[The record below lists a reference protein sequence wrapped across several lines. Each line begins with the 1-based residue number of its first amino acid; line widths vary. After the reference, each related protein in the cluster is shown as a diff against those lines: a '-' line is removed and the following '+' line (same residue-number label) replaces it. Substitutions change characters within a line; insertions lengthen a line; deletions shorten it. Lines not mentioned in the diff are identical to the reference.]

1 MLDKLE
7 EINSRF
13 EKLTDELGKPEVVR
27 DQNRYRKLTQEHS
40 GLQEIVESYQLYLK
54 IQQQLEGNR
63 ELSED
68 KGEDPEIRKMAVQE
82 IHELNIQIQKI
93 QKQIELLLLPKDP
106 DDSRN
111 IIIEIR
117 AGTGGDEAA
126 LFARDLFQMYAH
138 YSESQKWRLKLM
150 NESRNDLG
158 GFKEIT
164 FSIEGKEVYSRLKY
178 EGGVHRVQRVPKTET
193 QGRIHTSACTVAV
206 LPKQEEIDS
215 IDINPSDL
223 RIDTFRASGAG
234 GQHVNKTDSAIRI
247 THLPTGVVVEC
258 QDERSQHKNKARAM
272 SLLSARLLDAE
283 QTKQRTERA
292 EQRKSLVG
300 SGDRSER
307 IRTYNFPE
315 RRVTDHRIGLTLYK
329 LDEIFQSDFLA
340 TSNLKDTS
348 SELVKK
354 IIFAR
359 IDEILNLSFKI
370 IKVYENLDDINR
382 LKVVLIGDGSKILDS
397 NSIHIKEIVPLF
409 EEIDFFAALAIIKA
423 LLPSS
428 NSASGLKLYLTN
440 LEKLSSLYLFKKDF
454 E

>member
-13 EKLTDELGKPEVVR
+13 EKLTEELGQPEVVQ
-27 DQNRYRKLTQEHS
+27 DQNRYRKLTQEHA
-40 GLQEIVESYQLYLK
+40 GLQEIVEAYQLYLK
-54 IQQQLEGNR
+54 IQQQLEDNR

-68 KGEDPEIRKMAVQE
+68 KDEDPEIRKLAVQE
-82 IHELNIQIQKI
+82 IHELNLHMQKM

-193 QGRIHTSACTVAV
+193 QGRIHTSAATVAV
-206 LPKQEEIDS
+206 LPEVEDVEVE
-215 IDINPSDL
+215 INPGDL
-223 RIDTFRASGAG
+223 RIDVYRSSGPG
-234 GQHVNKTDSAIRI
+234 GQSVNTTDSAVRI
-247 THLPTGVVVEC
+247 THIPSGLVVIC
-258 QDERSQHKNKARAM
+258 QNEKSQLKNKSQALKVLR
-272 SLLSARLLDAE
+272 ARLYEKELEAQQSETAE
-283 QTKQRTERA
+283 KRRGM
-292 EQRKSLVG
+292 VG

-307 IRTYNFPE
+307 IRTYNFPQG
-315 RRVTDHRIGLTLYK
+315 RLTDHRINLTLYK
-329 LDEIFQSDFLA
+329 LEDILLGKLEQVIDPLLSYYQAEL
-340 TSNLKDTS
+340 LK
-348 SELVKK
+348 
-354 IIFAR
+354 
-359 IDEILNLSFKI
+359 
-370 IKVYENLDDINR
+370 
-382 LKVVLIGDGSKILDS
+382 
-397 NSIHIKEIVPLF
+397 
-409 EEIDFFAALAIIKA
+409 
-423 LLPSS
+423 
-428 NSASGLKLYLTN
+428 AS
-440 LEKLSSLYLFKKDF
+440 
-454 E
+454 

>member
-13 EKLTDELGKPEVVR
+13 EKLTEELGQPEVVQ
-27 DQNRYRKLTQEHS
+27 DQNRYRKLTQEHA
-40 GLQEIVESYQLYLK
+40 GLQEIVEAYQLYLK
-54 IQQQLEGNR
+54 IQQQLEDNR

-68 KGEDPEIRKMAVQE
+68 KDEDPEIRKLAVQE
-82 IHELNIQIQKI
+82 IHEMNLQMQKM

-193 QGRIHTSACTVAV
+193 QGRIHTSAATVAV
-206 LPKQEEIDS
+206 LPEVEDVEVE
-215 IDINPSDL
+215 INPGDL
-223 RIDTFRASGAG
+223 RIDVYRSSGPG
-234 GQHVNKTDSAIRI
+234 GQSVNTTDSAVRI
-247 THLPTGVVVEC
+247 THIPSGLVVIC
-258 QDERSQHKNKARAM
+258 QNEKSQLKNKSQALKVLR
-272 SLLSARLLDAE
+272 ARLYEKELEAQQSETAE
-283 QTKQRTERA
+283 KRRGM
-292 EQRKSLVG
+292 VG

-307 IRTYNFPE
+307 IRTYKFPQG
-315 RRVTDHRIGLTLYK
+315 RLTDHRINLTLYK
-329 LDEIFQSDFLA
+329 LEDILLGKLEQVIDPLLSYYQAEL
-340 TSNLKDTS
+340 LK
-348 SELVKK
+348 
-354 IIFAR
+354 
-359 IDEILNLSFKI
+359 
-370 IKVYENLDDINR
+370 
-382 LKVVLIGDGSKILDS
+382 
-397 NSIHIKEIVPLF
+397 
-409 EEIDFFAALAIIKA
+409 
-423 LLPSS
+423 
-428 NSASGLKLYLTN
+428 AS
-440 LEKLSSLYLFKKDF
+440 
-454 E
+454 

>member
-13 EKLTDELGKPEVVR
+13 EKLTEELGQPEVVQ
-27 DQNRYRKLTQEHS
+27 DQNRYRKLTQEHA
-40 GLQEIVESYQLYLK
+40 GLQEIVEAYQLYLK
-54 IQQQLEGNR
+54 IQQQLEDNR

-68 KGEDPEIRKMAVQE
+68 KDEDPEIRKLAVQE
-82 IHELNIQIQKI
+82 IHEMNLQMQKM

-193 QGRIHTSACTVAV
+193 QGRIHTSAATVAV
-206 LPKQEEIDS
+206 LPEVEDVEVE
-215 IDINPSDL
+215 INPGDL
-223 RIDTFRASGAG
+223 RIDVYRSSGPG
-234 GQHVNKTDSAIRI
+234 GQSVNTTDSAVRI
-247 THLPTGVVVEC
+247 THIPSGLVVIC
-258 QDERSQHKNKARAM
+258 QNEKSQLKNKSQALKVLR
-272 SLLSARLLDAE
+272 ARLYEKELEAQQSETAE
-283 QTKQRTERA
+283 KRRGM
-292 EQRKSLVG
+292 VG

-307 IRTYNFPE
+307 IRTYNFPQG
-315 RRVTDHRIGLTLYK
+315 RLTDHRSNLTLYK
-329 LDEIFQSDFLA
+329 LEDILLGKLEQVIDPLLSYYQAEL
-340 TSNLKDTS
+340 LK
-348 SELVKK
+348 
-354 IIFAR
+354 
-359 IDEILNLSFKI
+359 
-370 IKVYENLDDINR
+370 
-382 LKVVLIGDGSKILDS
+382 
-397 NSIHIKEIVPLF
+397 
-409 EEIDFFAALAIIKA
+409 
-423 LLPSS
+423 
-428 NSASGLKLYLTN
+428 AS
-440 LEKLSSLYLFKKDF
+440 
-454 E
+454 